1 MKSLIKAL
9 RKNWAKYLIEALV
22 ITFSII
28 GAFMLDNWNEE
39 RQNRK
44 EEQVILAG
52 LKEEFLENLDEVSR
66 NIGLN
71 EDVITATYAMIDL
84 LRIEDWRKDHDLIDS
99 LVARIYMFGTF
110 DAQTGISDELISAG
124 KLSLLTDTRLKK
136 QLTGWSGILHNA
148 QEDYDIRLQLYSF
161 ILIPEFIKH
170 FTLANGDRYVDFSS
184 WSDSYLVPF
193 RGNSPHEHNTSDMN
207 LLEFENILWVHK
219 VNNDFVNLN
228 ELNMKEYIEETL
240 ELIELNIS

>member
-1 MKSLIKAL
+1 LKH
-9 RKNWAKYLIEALV
+9 
-22 ITFSII
+22 
-28 GAFMLDNWNEE
+28 
-39 RQNRK
+39 RK

-52 LKEEFLENLDEVSR
+52 LKEEFLENLDEVTR

-84 LRIEDWRKDHDLIDS
+84 LRTEDWRKDHDLIDS
-99 LVARIYMFGTF
+99 LVARVYMFGTF

-124 KLSLLTDTRLKK
+124 KLSLLTDARLKK
-136 QLTGWSGILHNA
+136 QLTGWSGILQNA

-184 WSDSYLVPF
+184 WSDSYAVPL
-193 RGNSPHEHNTSDMN
+193 RGKTPFSHNTSVMN

-219 VNNDFVNLN
+219 LNNDFVNLN
-228 ELNMKEYIEETL
+228 ELNMKEYIEEIL
-240 ELIELNIS
+240 ELIESNISRP

>member
-1 MKSLIKAL
+1 MNSIIKAL

-84 LRIEDWRKDHDLIDS
+84 LRSEDW
-99 LVARIYMFGTF
+99 
-110 DAQTGISDELISAG
+110 
-124 KLSLLTDTRLKK
+124 LK
-136 QLTGWSGILHNA
+136 
-148 QEDYDIRLQLYSF
+148 Y
-161 ILIPEFIKH
+161 
-170 FTLANGDRYVDFSS
+170 
-184 WSDSYLVPF
+184 
-193 RGNSPHEHNTSDMN
+193 
-207 LLEFENILWVHK
+207 
-219 VNNDFVNLN
+219 
-228 ELNMKEYIEETL
+228 
-240 ELIELNIS
+240 

>member
-1 MKSLIKAL
+1 M
-9 RKNWAKYLIEALV
+9 

-28 GAFMLDNWNEE
+28 GAFILDNWNEE

-44 EEQVILAG
+44 EEQVILTG
-52 LKEEFLENLDEVSR
+52 LKEEFLENLDEVTR

-71 EDVITATYAMIDL
+71 EDVITATYEMIDL
-84 LRIEDWRKDHDLIDS
+84 LRTEDWRKDHDLIDS
-99 LVARIYMFGTF
+99 LVARVYMFGTF
-110 DAQTGISDELISAG
+110 DAQ
-124 KLSLLTDTRLKK
+124 
-136 QLTGWSGILHNA
+136 SGILQNA

-170 FTLANGDRYVDFSS
+170 FTLANGDRYMDFSS
-184 WSDSYLVPF
+184 WSDSYAVPLSGKTPF
-193 RGNSPHEHNTSDMN
+193 SHNTSDMN

-240 ELIELNIS
+240 ELIESNIS

>member
-28 GAFMLDNWNEE
+28 GAFILDNWNEE

-44 EEQVILAG
+44 EEQVILVG
-52 LKEEFLENLDEVSR
+52 LKEEFLENLDEVTR

-71 EDVITATYAMIDL
+71 EDVITATYEMIDL
-84 LRIEDWRKDHDLIDS
+84 LRTEDWRKDHDLIDS
-99 LVARIYMFGTF
+99 LVARVYMFGTF
-110 DAQTGISDELISAG
+110 DAQ
-124 KLSLLTDTRLKK
+124 
-136 QLTGWSGILHNA
+136 SGILQNA

-170 FTLANGDRYVDFSS
+170 FTLANGDRYMDFSS
-184 WSDSYLVPF
+184 WSDSYAVPL
-193 RGNSPHEHNTSDMN
+193 RGKTPFSHNTSDMN
-207 LLEFENILWVHK
+207 LLEFENILWV
-219 VNNDFVNLN
+219 
-228 ELNMKEYIEETL
+228 
-240 ELIELNIS
+240 LIIILFISFIPLWYSSFRL

>member
-28 GAFMLDNWNEE
+28 GAFILDNWNEE

-44 EEQVILAG
+44 EEQTILAG
-52 LKEEFLENLDEVSR
+52 LKEEFLENLDEVTR

-71 EDVITATYAMIDL
+71 EDVITATYEMIDL
-84 LRIEDWRKDHDLIDS
+84 LRSEDWQKGHDLIDS

-124 KLSLLTDTRLKK
+124 KLSLLTDARLKK
-136 QLTGWSGILHNA
+136 KLTGWSGILHNA

-161 ILIPEFIKH
+161 ILIPEFIKY
-170 FTLANGDRYVDFSS
+170 FTLANGDWYMDFSS
-184 WSDSYLVPF
+184 WSDSYVVPL
-193 RGNSPHEHNTSDMN
+193 RGKSPFDHNTSDMN

-228 ELNMKEYIEETL
+228 EYNMKDYIEKTL